1 MIHFIKEG
9 DHLHLGLNITFG
21 RVNKWWPWVTFL
33 WCWYDVKTR
42 TFSAKRLRFRS
53 HVAPRILRS
62 SRSSDVVDN
71 YLLANDLIAV
81 PRELLEDHA
90 PKIVVLAQYFNQQ
103 YKTGV
108 IGRYNG

>member
-1 MIHFIKEG
+1 MINFPKQG
-9 DHLHLGLNITFG
+9 DHLKIGLNITIG
-21 RVNKWWPWVTFL
+21 RYDWWRPWITFV
-33 WCWYDVKTR
+33 WCWYNIKTHMLSYR
-42 TFSAKRLRFRS
+42 RLRVRTHKWPMVLTQS
-53 HVAPRILRS
+53 AE
-62 SRSSDVVDN
+62 SDTIEN
-71 YLLANDLIAV
+71 FLGSTDLIAV